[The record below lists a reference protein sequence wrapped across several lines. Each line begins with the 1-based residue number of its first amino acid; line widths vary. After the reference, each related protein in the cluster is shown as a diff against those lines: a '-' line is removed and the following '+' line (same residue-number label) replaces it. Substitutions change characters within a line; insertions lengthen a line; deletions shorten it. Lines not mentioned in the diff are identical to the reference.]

1 MHIIQHNS
9 TGENTIKIPINTKFP
24 NITFNNNNNYNNIS
38 INIKSPIIL
47 KDESH
52 EFLISISS
60 FQIPISW
67 SVISSYLG
75 NNIFKYSINGIITSY
90 TIPDGSYSAN
100 DLKILFNNNTTLIV
114 TYSKTTGKYTF
125 SHSTYDFSIT
135 DDTTCYDEIGFNN
148 ETYTSN
154 THILIGIKPI
164 DLGGT
169 RSIYIK
175 SNLSTQNI
183 DRNGIVSN
191 IIDIIPI
198 DVSNYDIL
206 RYKNLDGFRTKIK
219 NQMIDT
225 INIILEDD
233 RGNNIDINNDW
244 ELVLEINKINIA
256 NSPVVDSTKIINIDD
271 IDG

>member
-1 MHIIQHNS
+1 MHVLSHQS
-9 TGENTIKIPINTKFP
+9 TGENSIKIPINTKFP
-24 NITFNNNNNYNNIS
+24 VITFNSDNYNDVTL
-38 INIKSPIIL
+38 NIKSPIIL

-52 EFLISISS
+52 EFLISIST

-67 SVISSYLG
+67 PIISDYIG
-75 NNIFKYSINGIITSY
+75 NNIFEYSVNSIIYTY

-100 DLKILFNNNTTLIV
+100 DLKTIFNNNTSLTV

-125 SHSTYDFSIT
+125 THSTYQFSLT
-135 DDTTCYDEIGFNN
+135 NNTTCYDEIGFDNS
-148 ETYTSN
+148 TYTS
-154 THILIGIKPI
+154 TSLSLTGIKPI
-164 DLGGT
+164 DLGGS

-183 DRNGIVSN
+183 DRYGISSN

-206 RYKNLDGFRTKIK
+206 RYKNYDGFRTKIK
-219 NQMIDT
+219 NQIIDN

-233 RGNNIDINNDW
+233 KGMKIDINNDW
-244 ELVLEINKINIA
+244 EMVLEINKINIDNA
-256 NSPVVDSTKIINIDD
+256 PSIDSSKLINIDD
-271 IDG
+271 EI